1 MAGESTNKI
10 VLCTGGNRGLGF
22 AILQVAGIRDPS
34 AVYIMTSRK
43 KEDGQAAAEELAKGG
58 VKAKIDILVL
68 DVTDDEQIME
78 AIKYVA
84 VKYQKLDVLINNAG
98 VIQIIPD
105 YTLPTLRKTCNSM
118 LNINLTSVAVIT
130 SGFSQLLQKSPNP
143 KVINITSGLGSI
155 TNTLNDSKRMAR
167 YPPYGFSKVGLN
179 GVTAHMQAFEN
190 ERVAKEKDSG
200 TNPSSK
206 ISFYSVAPGL
216 LKTAFTGFNSAGRD
230 PKEGAEAVVRL
241 MIDDYPAGT
250 QWEFVDDQ
258 MKEVPW

>member
-84 VKYQKLDVLINNAG
+84 VKYQKLDGMSFMKYICRTETLI
-98 VIQIIPD
+98 
-105 YTLPTLRKTCNSM
+105 S
-118 LNINLTSVAVIT
+118 
-130 SGFSQLLQKSPNP
+130 
-143 KVINITSGLGSI
+143 
-155 TNTLNDSKRMAR
+155 DSA
-167 YPPYGFSKVGLN
+167 Y
-179 GVTAHMQAFEN
+179 Q
-190 ERVAKEKDSG
+190 
-200 TNPSSK
+200 
-206 ISFYSVAPGL
+206 
-216 LKTAFTGFNSAGRD
+216 
-230 PKEGAEAVVRL
+230 
-241 MIDDYPAGT
+241 
-250 QWEFVDDQ
+250 
-258 MKEVPW
+258 